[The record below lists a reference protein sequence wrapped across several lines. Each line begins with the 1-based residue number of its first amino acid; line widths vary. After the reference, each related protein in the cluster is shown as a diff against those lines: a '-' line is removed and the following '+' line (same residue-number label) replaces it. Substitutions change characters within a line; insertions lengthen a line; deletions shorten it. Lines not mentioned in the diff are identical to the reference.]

1 LLELYQFVNL
11 VNFLRKNI
19 FGVNVKRIIVASLFL
34 FIGAVLLQGF
44 QCASQEMNSAKMDYQ
59 KGKFDEAIENIRKE
73 LKKNP
78 KNEDAHILHAQILF
92 TKEDYKG
99 AANVLAESRDYI
111 KSKKNKEQ
119 AADIERRILSTAYSN
134 AYKNYQTYFQ
144 KKDEILLDKA
154 IDNADLSLKL
164 RPQLYDLYNLKG
176 RVYEAKNDDAKAI
189 ESYEEFIKANKSEY
203 ELAKESNI
211 NLDMFREEALTILGQ
226 PTESETAINTEKGF
240 TTITDR
246 IMYDGDVVFLHSKKE
261 SNAGSYKVEGWRLN
275 LPEAWSKAEKFQY
288 NPINIDPYAALA
300 QKYYSNKKYDD
311 AIRNLDYLI
320 TLKPSNKEAGGLK
333 IQILQETGNT
343 DKAIAELEEAT
354 KKSPD
359 NKRYWLQ
366 YGDLLSSMSKYDEAI
381 SKYES
386 ALKLDPDFDY
396 ALYNLASAYKN
407 KAGVLQKVEQDKLE
421 KDPNYQI
428 KTENYFPALVK
439 SAEYYTRTS
448 QTKMFTDN
456 HNVLLQL
463 ANIYQVIENEEKLKA
478 TLEKLDEVELMVEQN
493 EKRAFYLDL
502 LKLYS
507 TMKNETKTQLIQKK
521 LENLK

>member
-1 LLELYQFVNL
+1 MKRL
-11 VNFLRKNI
+11 V
-19 FGVNVKRIIVASLFL
+19 VASLFL

-92 TKEDYKG
+92 KKGDYDG
-99 AANVLAESRDYI
+99 AANVIAESRDYI

-119 AADIERRILSTAYSN
+119 AAYIETQILSTAYST
-134 AYKNYQTYFQ
+134 AYRNYQMYFQNKDKNYL
-144 KKDEILLDKA
+144 ENSLKA
-154 IDNADLSLKL
+154 ADLSLKL
-164 RPQLYDLYNLKG
+164 RPQLFDLFNLKG
-176 RVYEAKNDDAKAI
+176 RVYEELNDDSKAI
-189 ESYEEFIKANKSEY
+189 ESYESFIEANNDEY
-203 ELAKESNI
+203 EFAKETSL
-211 NLDMFREEALTILGQ
+211 NLDMFREEALSIIGQ
-226 PTESETAINTEKGF
+226 PTESKTAILDSTKGV

-246 IMYDGDVVFLHSKKE
+246 VMYNGNEIYLHSIKE
-261 SNAGSYKVEGWRLN
+261 SSAESYKVTGWRLN
-275 LPEAWSKAEKFQY
+275 LPEEWRSVEKFQY

-311 AIRNLDYLI
+311 AIRNLNYLI
-320 TLKPSNKEAGGLK
+320 TLKPSNKEASGLK

-354 KKSPD
+354 KISPE

-366 YGDLLSSMSKYDEAI
+366 FGDLLSSMGKYDEAI
-381 SKYES
+381 SKYEA
-386 ALKLDPDFDY
+386 ALRIDPNYDY
-396 ALYNLASAYKN
+396 ALYNIASAYKN
-407 KAGVLQKVEQDKLE
+407 KAGSLQKIEQEKLE
-421 KDPNYQI
+421 KDPKYQI
-428 KTENYFPALVK
+428 KTENYFPDLEK

-448 QTKMFTDN
+448 QTEQFTDN

-463 ANIYQVIENEEKLKA
+463 ANIYQVIENKEKLDE
-478 TLEKLDEVELMVEQN
+478 TLKKLDEVEFMVEQN

>member
-1 LLELYQFVNL
+1 
-11 VNFLRKNI
+11 
-19 FGVNVKRIIVASLFL
+19 VKRFIVASLFL

-59 KGKFDEAIENIRKE
+59 KGKLNEAIENIRKE

-78 KNEDAHILHAQILF
+78 KNEDAHILHAQILYK
-92 TKEDYKG
+92 KEDYLG
-99 AANVLAESRDYI
+99 AANVIAESRDYI

-119 AADIERRILSTAYSN
+119 AAFIETQILSQSYSN
-134 AYKNYQTYFQ
+134 AYRYYQSYFQ
-144 KKDEILLDKA
+144 QKDESLLDKS
-154 IDNADLSLKL
+154 IENADLSLKL
-164 RPQLYDLYNLKG
+164 RPQLFDLYNLKG
-176 RVYEAKNDDAKAI
+176 RVYEAKNNDPKAI
-189 ESYEEFIKANKSEY
+189 ESYEEFIKANNSEY

-211 NLDMFREEALTILGQ
+211 NLDMYREEALTVLGQ
-226 PTESETAINTEKGF
+226 PTESITVQDSAKGF
-240 TTITDR
+240 ITITDK
-246 IMYDGDVVFLHSKKE
+246 IMYNGNEVYLHSKKE
-261 SNAGSYKVEGWRLN
+261 LNEGSYKVEGWRLN
-275 LPEAWSKAEKFQY
+275 LPEQWSKPEKFQY

-300 QKYYSNKKYDD
+300 QKYYSNKKYED

-354 KKSPD
+354 KTSPD

-366 YGDLLSSMSKYDEAI
+366 YGDLLSSMGKYEEAI

-386 ALKLDPDFDY
+386 ALKLDPEYDY
-396 ALYNLASAYKN
+396 ALYNIASAYKN
-407 KAGVLQKVEQDKLE
+407 KAGLLQKIEQEKLE

-428 KTENYFPALVK
+428 KTENYFPDLVK

-448 QTKMFTDN
+448 KTKQFEDN

-463 ANIYQVIENEEKLKA
+463 ANIYQVIENEEKLKE
-478 TLEKLDEVELMVEQN
+478 TLDKLDEVELMVEQN

-507 TMKNETKTQLIQKK
+507 TMKNESKTQLIQKK

>member
-1 LLELYQFVNL
+1 M
-11 VNFLRKNI
+11 
-19 FGVNVKRIIVASLFL
+19 KRFIVASLFL

-59 KGKFDEAIENIRKE
+59 KGKLNEAIENIRKE

-78 KNEDAHILHAQILF
+78 KNEDAHILHAQILYK
-92 TKEDYKG
+92 KEDYLG
-99 AANVLAESRDYI
+99 AANVIAESRDYI

-119 AADIERRILSTAYSN
+119 AAFIETQILSQSYSN
-134 AYKNYQTYFQ
+134 AYRYYQSYFHQ
-144 KKDEILLDKA
+144 KDESLLDKS
-154 IDNADLSLKL
+154 IENADLSLKL
-164 RPQLYDLYNLKG
+164 RPQLFDLYNLKG
-176 RVYEAKNDDAKAI
+176 RVYEAKNNDPKAI
-189 ESYEEFIKANKSEY
+189 ESYEEFIKANNSEY

-211 NLDMFREEALTILGQ
+211 NLDMYREEALTVLGQ
-226 PTESETAINTEKGF
+226 PTESITVQDTAKGF
-240 TTITDR
+240 ITITDR
-246 IMYDGDVVFLHSKKE
+246 IMYNGNEVYLHSKKE
-261 SNAGSYKVEGWRLN
+261 LNEGSYKVEGWRLN
-275 LPEAWSKAEKFQY
+275 LPEQWSKPEKFQY

-300 QKYYSNKKYDD
+300 QKYYSNKKYED

-354 KKSPD
+354 KTSPD

-366 YGDLLSSMSKYDEAI
+366 YGDLLSSMGKYEEAI

-386 ALKLDPDFDY
+386 ALKLDPEYDY
-396 ALYNLASAYKN
+396 ALYNIASAYKN
-407 KAGVLQKVEQDKLE
+407 KAGLLQKIEQEKLE

-428 KTENYFPALVK
+428 KTENYFPDLVK

-448 QTKMFTDN
+448 KTKQFEDN

-463 ANIYQVIENEEKLKA
+463 ANIYQVIENEEKLKE
-478 TLEKLDEVELMVEQN
+478 TLDKLDEIELMVEQN

-507 TMKNETKTQLIQKK
+507 TMKNESKTQLIQKK

>member
-1 LLELYQFVNL
+1 M
-11 VNFLRKNI
+11 
-19 FGVNVKRIIVASLFL
+19 KRFIVASLFL

-59 KGKFDEAIENIRKE
+59 KGKLNEAIENIRKE

-78 KNEDAHILHAQILF
+78 KNEDAHILHAQILYK
-92 TKEDYKG
+92 KEDYLG
-99 AANVLAESRDYI
+99 AANVIAESRDYI

-119 AADIERRILSTAYSN
+119 AAFIETQILSQSYSN
-134 AYKNYQTYFQ
+134 AYRYYQSYFQ
-144 KKDEILLDKA
+144 QKDESLLDKS
-154 IDNADLSLKL
+154 IENADLSLKL
-164 RPQLYDLYNLKG
+164 RPQLFDLYNLKG
-176 RVYEAKNDDAKAI
+176 RVYEAKNNDPKAI
-189 ESYEEFIKANKSEY
+189 ESYEEFIKANNSEY

-211 NLDMFREEALTILGQ
+211 NLDMYREEALTVLGQ
-226 PTESETAINTEKGF
+226 PTESITVQDSAKGF
-240 TTITDR
+240 ITITDR
-246 IMYDGDVVFLHSKKE
+246 IMYNGNEVYLHSKKE
-261 SNAGSYKVEGWRLN
+261 LNEGSYKVEGWRLN
-275 LPEAWSKAEKFQY
+275 LPEQWSKPEKFQY

-300 QKYYSNKKYDD
+300 QKYYSNKKYED

-354 KKSPD
+354 KTSPD

-366 YGDLLSSMSKYDEAI
+366 YGDLLSSMGKYEEAI

-386 ALKLDPDFDY
+386 ALKLDPEYDY
-396 ALYNLASAYKN
+396 ALYNIASAYKN
-407 KAGVLQKVEQDKLE
+407 KAGLLQKIEQEKLE

-428 KTENYFPALVK
+428 KTENYFPDLVK

-448 QTKMFTDN
+448 KTKQFEDN

-463 ANIYQVIENEEKLKA
+463 ANIYQVIENEEKLKE
-478 TLEKLDEVELMVEQN
+478 TLDKLDEVELMVEQN

-507 TMKNETKTQLIQKK
+507 TMKNESKTQLIQKK

>member
-1 LLELYQFVNL
+1 M
-11 VNFLRKNI
+11 
-19 FGVNVKRIIVASLFL
+19 KRFIVASLFL

-59 KGKFDEAIENIRKE
+59 KGKLDEAIENIRKE

-78 KNEDAHILHAQILF
+78 KNEDAHILHAQILYK
-92 TKEDYKG
+92 KEDYLG
-99 AANVLAESRDYI
+99 AANVIAESRDYI

-119 AADIERRILSTAYSN
+119 AAFIETQILSQSYSN
-134 AYKNYQTYFQ
+134 AYRYYQSYFQ
-144 KKDEILLDKA
+144 QKDESLLDKS
-154 IDNADLSLKL
+154 IENADLSLKL
-164 RPQLYDLYNLKG
+164 RPQLFDLYNLKG
-176 RVYEAKNDDAKAI
+176 RVYEAKNNDPKAI
-189 ESYEEFIKANKSEY
+189 ESYEEFIKANNSEY

-211 NLDMFREEALTILGQ
+211 NLDMYREEALTLLGQ
-226 PTESETAINTEKGF
+226 PTESITVQDSAKGF
-240 TTITDR
+240 ITITDR
-246 IMYDGDVVFLHSKKE
+246 IMYNGNEVYLHSKKE
-261 SNAGSYKVEGWRLN
+261 LNEGSYKVEGWRLN
-275 LPEAWSKAEKFQY
+275 LPEQWSKPEKFQY

-300 QKYYSNKKYDD
+300 QKYYSNKKYED

-354 KKSPD
+354 KTSPD

-366 YGDLLSSMSKYDEAI
+366 YGDLLSSMGKYEEAI

-386 ALKLDPDFDY
+386 ALKLDPEYDY
-396 ALYNLASAYKN
+396 ALYNIASAYKN
-407 KAGVLQKVEQDKLE
+407 KAGLLQKIEQEKLE

-428 KTENYFPALVK
+428 KTENYFPDLVK

-448 QTKMFTDN
+448 KTKQFEDN

-463 ANIYQVIENEEKLKA
+463 ANIYQVIENEEKLKE
-478 TLEKLDEVELMVEQN
+478 TLDKLDEVELMVEQN

-507 TMKNETKTQLIQKK
+507 TMKNESKTQLIQKK

>member
-1 LLELYQFVNL
+1 MKRL
-11 VNFLRKNI
+11 V
-19 FGVNVKRIIVASLFL
+19 VASLFL

-92 TKEDYKG
+92 KKGDYDG
-99 AANVLAESRDYI
+99 AANVIAESRDYI

-119 AADIERRILSTAYSN
+119 AAYIETQILSTAYST
-134 AYKNYQTYFQ
+134 AYRNYQMYFQNKDKNYL
-144 KKDEILLDKA
+144 ENSLKA
-154 IDNADLSLKL
+154 ADLSLKL
-164 RPQLYDLYNLKG
+164 RPQLFDLFNLKG
-176 RVYEAKNDDAKAI
+176 RVYEELNDDSKAI
-189 ESYEEFIKANKSEY
+189 ESYESFIEANNDEY
-203 ELAKESNI
+203 EFAKETSL
-211 NLDMFREEALTILGQ
+211 NLDMFREEALSIIGQ
-226 PTESETAINTEKGF
+226 PTESKTAILDSTKGV

-246 IMYDGDVVFLHSKKE
+246 VMYNGNEIYLHSIKE
-261 SNAGSYKVEGWRLN
+261 SSAESYKVTGWRLN
-275 LPEAWSKAEKFQY
+275 LPEEWRSVEKFQY

-311 AIRNLDYLI
+311 AIRNLNYLI
-320 TLKPSNKEAGGLK
+320 TLKPSNKEASGLK

-354 KKSPD
+354 KISPE

-366 YGDLLSSMSKYDEAI
+366 FGDLLSSMGKYDEAI
-381 SKYES
+381 SKYEA
-386 ALKLDPDFDY
+386 ALRIDPNYDY
-396 ALYNLASAYKN
+396 ALYNIASAYKN
-407 KAGVLQKVEQDKLE
+407 KAGSLQKIEQEKLE
-421 KDPNYQI
+421 KDPKYQI
-428 KTENYFPALVK
+428 KTENYFPDLEK

-448 QTKMFTDN
+448 QTEQFTDN

-463 ANIYQVIENEEKLKA
+463 ANIYQVIENKEKLDE
-478 TLEKLDEVELMVEQN
+478 TLKKLDEVEFMVEQN
-493 EKRAFYLDL
+493 QKRAFYLDL

>member
-1 LLELYQFVNL
+1 M
-11 VNFLRKNI
+11 
-19 FGVNVKRIIVASLFL
+19 KRLIVASLFL

-59 KGKFDEAIENIRKE
+59 KEKYDDAIENIRKE

-92 TKEDYKG
+92 KKGDNNG
-99 AANVLAESRDYI
+99 AANVLAESRDFI

-119 AADIERRILSTAYSN
+119 AAFIETQILSTAYST
-134 AYKNYQTYFQ
+134 AYKSYQTYFQ
-144 KKDEILLDKA
+144 QKDVKMLDNA
-154 IDNADLSLKL
+154 IEAADLSLKL

-176 RVYEAKNDDAKAI
+176 RVYEEKKDDARAI
-189 ESYEEFIKANKSEY
+189 QSYEQFIKANEAEY
-203 ELAKESNI
+203 EFAKESSI
-211 NLDMFREEALTILGQ
+211 NLDMFREEAITILGQ
-226 PTESETAINTEKGF
+226 PTESITSIIDSSKGI

-246 IMYDGDVVFLHSKKE
+246 IMYDGNEVYLHSLKE

-275 LPEAWSKAEKFQY
+275 LPEEWRKAEKFQY

-320 TLKPSNKEAGGLK
+320 TLKPTNKEAGGLK

-354 KKSPD
+354 KTSPD

-366 YGDLLSSMSKYDEAI
+366 FGDLLSSMGKYDEAI

-386 ALKLDPDFDY
+386 ALKLDPEYDY
-396 ALYNLASAYKN
+396 ALYNIASAYKN
-407 KAGVLQKVEQDKLE
+407 KAGVLQKVEQEKLE

-428 KTENYFPALVK
+428 KTEVYFPDLEK
-439 SAEYYTRTS
+439 SAVYYSKTA
-448 QTKMFTDN
+448 QTKQFTDN

-463 ANIYQVIENEEKLKA
+463 ANIYQVVDNKEKLKS
-478 TLEKLDEVELMVEQN
+478 TLEKLDEVEFMVEQN

>member
-1 LLELYQFVNL
+1 MKRL
-11 VNFLRKNI
+11 V
-19 FGVNVKRIIVASLFL
+19 VASLFL

-92 TKEDYKG
+92 KKGDYDG
-99 AANVLAESRDYI
+99 AANVIAESRDYI
-111 KSKKNKEQ
+111 KTKKNKEQ
-119 AADIERRILSTAYSN
+119 AAYIETQILSTAYST
-134 AYKNYQTYFQ
+134 AYRNYQMYFQNKDKNYL
-144 KKDEILLDKA
+144 ENSLKA
-154 IDNADLSLKL
+154 ADLSLKL
-164 RPQLYDLYNLKG
+164 RPQLFDLYNLKG
-176 RVYEAKNDDAKAI
+176 RVYEELNDDSKAI
-189 ESYEEFIKANKSEY
+189 ESYESFIEANNDEY
-203 ELAKESNI
+203 EFAKETSL
-211 NLDMFREEALTILGQ
+211 NLDMFREEALSIIGQ
-226 PTESETAINTEKGF
+226 PTESKTAILDSTKGV

-246 IMYDGDVVFLHSKKE
+246 VMYNGNEIYLHSIKE
-261 SNAGSYKVEGWRLN
+261 SSAESNKVTGWRLN
-275 LPEAWSKAEKFQY
+275 LPEEWRSVEKFQY

-311 AIRNLDYLI
+311 AIRNLNYLI
-320 TLKPSNKEAGGLK
+320 TLKPSNKEASGLK

-354 KKSPD
+354 KISPE

-366 YGDLLSSMSKYDEAI
+366 FGDLLSSMGKYDEAI
-381 SKYES
+381 SKYEA
-386 ALKLDPDFDY
+386 ALRIDPNYDY
-396 ALYNLASAYKN
+396 ALYNIASAYKN
-407 KAGVLQKVEQDKLE
+407 KAGSLQKIEQEKLE
-421 KDPNYQI
+421 KDPKYQI
-428 KTENYFPALVK
+428 KTENYFPDLEK

-448 QTKMFTDN
+448 QTEQFTDN

-463 ANIYQVIENEEKLKA
+463 ANIYQVIENKEKLDE
-478 TLEKLDEVELMVEQN
+478 TLKKLDEVEFMVEQN

>member
-1 LLELYQFVNL
+1 MKY
-11 VNFLRKNI
+11 I
-19 FGVNVKRIIVASLFL
+19 FGVNVKRLVVASLFL

-59 KGKFDEAIENIRKE
+59 KGKFDDAIENIRKE

-92 TKEDYKG
+92 KKGDFEG
-99 AANVLAESRDYI
+99 AANVIAESRDYI
-111 KSKKNKEQ
+111 KSKKNKE
-119 AADIERRILSTAYSN
+119 AAAYIETQILSGAYSTAYSS
-134 AYKNYQTYFQ
+134 YQKYFQ
-144 KKDEILLDKA
+144 EKDGKLLDQSIKA
-154 IDNADLSLKL
+154 ADLSLKL
-164 RPQLYDLYNLKG
+164 RPQLFDLYNLKG
-176 RVYEAKNDDAKAI
+176 RVYEEKNDDAKAI
-189 ESYEEFIKANKSEY
+189 ESYEAFIRANESEY
-203 ELAKESNI
+203 ELAEESNI
-211 NLDMFREEALTILGQ
+211 NLDMYREEAISILGQ
-226 PTESETAINTEKGF
+226 PTESVTVQDTNRGY
-240 TTITDR
+240 TTITDK
-246 IMYDGDVVFLHSKKE
+246 IIYDGNEVYLHSKKE
-261 SNAGSYKVEGWRLN
+261 SNAGSYSVEGWRLN
-275 LPEAWSKAEKFQY
+275 LPEQWSKAERFQY

-354 KKSPD
+354 KTSPD

-366 YGDLLSSMSKYDEAI
+366 FGDLLSSMGKYEEAI
-381 SKYES
+381 SKYE
-386 ALKLDPDFDY
+386 AAIRLDPDYDY
-396 ALYNLASAYKN
+396 ALYNIASAYKN
-407 KAGVLQKVEQDKLE
+407 KAGLLQKIEQEKLE

-428 KTENYFPALVK
+428 KTENYFPDLEK

-448 QTKMFTDN
+448 QTKQFEDN

-463 ANIYQVIENEEKLKA
+463 ANIYQVVENEEKLKE
-478 TLEKLDEVELMVEQN
+478 TLAKLDEVELMVEQN

>member
-1 LLELYQFVNL
+1 
-11 VNFLRKNI
+11 
-19 FGVNVKRIIVASLFL
+19 VKRFIVASLFL

-59 KGKFDEAIENIRKE
+59 KGKLNEAIENIRKE

-78 KNEDAHILHAQILF
+78 KNEDAHILHAQILYK
-92 TKEDYKG
+92 KEDYLG
-99 AANVLAESRDYI
+99 AANVIAESRDYI

-119 AADIERRILSTAYSN
+119 AAFIETQILSQSYSN
-134 AYKNYQTYFQ
+134 AYRYYQSYFQ
-144 KKDEILLDKA
+144 QKDESLLDKS
-154 IDNADLSLKL
+154 IENADLSLKL
-164 RPQLYDLYNLKG
+164 RPQLFDLYNLKG
-176 RVYEAKNDDAKAI
+176 RVYEAKNNDQKAI
-189 ESYEEFIKANKSEY
+189 ESYEEFIKANNSEY

-211 NLDMFREEALTILGQ
+211 NLDMYREEALTVLGQ
-226 PTESETAINTEKGF
+226 PTESITVQDTAKGF

-246 IMYDGDVVFLHSKKE
+246 IMYNGNEVYLHSKKE
-261 SNAGSYKVEGWRLN
+261 LNEGSYKVEGWRLN
-275 LPEAWSKAEKFQY
+275 LPEQWSKPEKFQY

-300 QKYYSNKKYDD
+300 QKYYSNKKYED

-354 KKSPD
+354 KTSPD

-366 YGDLLSSMSKYDEAI
+366 YGDLLSSMGKYEEAI

-386 ALKLDPDFDY
+386 ALKLDPEYDY
-396 ALYNLASAYKN
+396 ALYNIASAYKN
-407 KAGVLQKVEQDKLE
+407 KAGLLQKIEQEKLE

-428 KTENYFPALVK
+428 KTENYFPDLVK

-448 QTKMFTDN
+448 KTKQFEDN

-463 ANIYQVIENEEKLKA
+463 ANIYQVIENEEKLKE
-478 TLEKLDEVELMVEQN
+478 TLDKLDEVELMVEQN

-507 TMKNETKTQLIQKK
+507 TMKNESKTQLIQKK

>member
-1 LLELYQFVNL
+1 
-11 VNFLRKNI
+11 
-19 FGVNVKRIIVASLFL
+19 VKRFIVASLFL

-59 KGKFDEAIENIRKE
+59 KGKLNEAIENIRKE

-78 KNEDAHILHAQILF
+78 KNEDAHILHAQILYK
-92 TKEDYKG
+92 KEDYLG
-99 AANVLAESRDYI
+99 AANVIAESRDYI

-119 AADIERRILSTAYSN
+119 AAFIETQILSQSYSN
-134 AYKNYQTYFQ
+134 AYRYYQSYFQ
-144 KKDEILLDKA
+144 QKDESLLDKS
-154 IDNADLSLKL
+154 IENADLSLKL
-164 RPQLYDLYNLKG
+164 RPQLFDLYNLKG
-176 RVYEAKNDDAKAI
+176 RVYEAKNNDPKAI
-189 ESYEEFIKANKSEY
+189 ESYEEFIKANNSEY

-211 NLDMFREEALTILGQ
+211 NLDMYREEALTVLGQ
-226 PTESETAINTEKGF
+226 PTESITVQDSAKGF
-240 TTITDR
+240 ITITDR
-246 IMYDGDVVFLHSKKE
+246 IMYNGNEVYLHSKKE
-261 SNAGSYKVEGWRLN
+261 LNEGSYKVEGWRLN
-275 LPEAWSKAEKFQY
+275 LPEQWSKPEKFQY

-300 QKYYSNKKYDD
+300 QKYYSNKKYED

-354 KKSPD
+354 KTSPD

-366 YGDLLSSMSKYDEAI
+366 YGDLLSSMGKYEEAI

-386 ALKLDPDFDY
+386 ALKLDPEYDY
-396 ALYNLASAYKN
+396 ALYNIASAYKN
-407 KAGVLQKVEQDKLE
+407 KAGLLQKIEQEKLE

-428 KTENYFPALVK
+428 KTENYFPDLVK

-448 QTKMFTDN
+448 KTKQFEDN

-463 ANIYQVIENEEKLKA
+463 ANIYQVIENEEKLKE
-478 TLEKLDEVELMVEQN
+478 TLDKLDEVELMVEQN

-507 TMKNETKTQLIQKK
+507 TMKNESKTQLIQKK

>member
-1 LLELYQFVNL
+1 MKRL
-11 VNFLRKNI
+11 V
-19 FGVNVKRIIVASLFL
+19 VASLFL

-59 KGKFDEAIENIRKE
+59 KGKFDEAIENIRRE

-92 TKEDYKG
+92 KKGDYDG
-99 AANVLAESRDYI
+99 AANVIAESRDYI

-119 AADIERRILSTAYSN
+119 AAYIETQILSTAYST
-134 AYKNYQTYFQ
+134 AYRNYQMYFQNKDKNYL
-144 KKDEILLDKA
+144 ENSLKA
-154 IDNADLSLKL
+154 ADLSLKL
-164 RPQLYDLYNLKG
+164 RPQLFDLFNLKG
-176 RVYEAKNDDAKAI
+176 RVYEELNDDSKAI
-189 ESYEEFIKANKSEY
+189 ESYESFIEANNDEY
-203 ELAKESNI
+203 EFAKETSL
-211 NLDMFREEALTILGQ
+211 NLDMFREEALSIIGQ
-226 PTESETAINTEKGF
+226 PTESKTAILDSTKGV

-246 IMYDGDVVFLHSKKE
+246 VMYNGNEIYLHSIKE
-261 SNAGSYKVEGWRLN
+261 SSAESYKVTGWRLN
-275 LPEAWSKAEKFQY
+275 LPEEWRSVEKFQY

-311 AIRNLDYLI
+311 AIRNLNYLI
-320 TLKPSNKEAGGLK
+320 TLKPSNKEASGLK

-354 KKSPD
+354 KISPE

-366 YGDLLSSMSKYDEAI
+366 FGDLLSSMGKYDEAI
-381 SKYES
+381 SKYEA
-386 ALKLDPDFDY
+386 ALRIDPNYDY
-396 ALYNLASAYKN
+396 ALYNIASAYKN
-407 KAGVLQKVEQDKLE
+407 KAGSLQKIEQEKLE
-421 KDPNYQI
+421 KDPKYQI
-428 KTENYFPALVK
+428 KTENYFPDLEK

-448 QTKMFTDN
+448 QTEQFTDN

-463 ANIYQVIENEEKLKA
+463 ANIYQVIENKEKLDE
-478 TLEKLDEVELMVEQN
+478 TLKKLDEVEFMVEQN
-493 EKRAFYLDL
+493 QKRAFYLDL

>member
-1 LLELYQFVNL
+1 M
-11 VNFLRKNI
+11 
-19 FGVNVKRIIVASLFL
+19 KRLIVASLFL

-78 KNEDAHILHAQILF
+78 KNEEAHILHAQILF
-92 TKEDYKG
+92 KQNDFNG
-99 AANVLAESRDYI
+99 AANVIAESRDYI
-111 KSKKNKEQ
+111 KSKKNKE
-119 AADIERRILSTAYSN
+119 AAAGIEAKILETSYLKAYSS
-134 AYKNYQTYFQ
+134 YQNYFQ
-144 KKDEILLDKA
+144 KKDETYLDTA
-154 IDNADLSLKL
+154 IVAADLSLKL
-164 RPQLYDLYNLKG
+164 RPQLFDLYNLKG
-176 RVYEAKNDDAKAI
+176 RVYEAKNNDIKAI
-189 ESYEEFIKANKSEY
+189 EAYEAFIKANESEF
-203 ELAKESNI
+203 ELAKKSNI
-211 NLDMFREEALTILGQ
+211 NLDMFREEAISILGQ
-226 PTESETAINTEKGF
+226 PTESVTRQDTAKGY

-246 IMYDGDVVFLHSKKE
+246 IMYDGNEVFLHSLKE

-275 LPEAWSKAEKFQY
+275 LPEEWSKNAKFQY
-288 NPINIDPYAALA
+288 NPINVDPYAALA
-300 QKYYSNKKYDD
+300 QKYYSNKKYED

-320 TLKPSNKEAGGLK
+320 MLKPSNKEAGGLK

-343 DKAIAELEEAT
+343 DKAITELEEAT
-354 KKSPD
+354 KTSPD

-386 ALKLDPDFDY
+386 ALKLDPDYDY
-396 ALYNLASAYKN
+396 ALYNVASAYKN
-407 KAGVLQKVEQDKLE
+407 KAGILQKVEQEKLE

-428 KTENYFPALVK
+428 KTETYFPDLEK

-448 QTKMFTDN
+448 QTKQFTDN

-463 ANIYQVIENEEKLKA
+463 ANIYQVIENEEKLKS
-478 TLEKLDEVELMVEQN
+478 TLEKLDEVEFMVEQN

>member
-1 LLELYQFVNL
+1 MKRL
-11 VNFLRKNI
+11 V
-19 FGVNVKRIIVASLFL
+19 VASLFL

-92 TKEDYKG
+92 KKGDYDG
-99 AANVLAESRDYI
+99 AANVIAESRDYI

-119 AADIERRILSTAYSN
+119 AAYIETQILSTAYST
-134 AYKNYQTYFQ
+134 AYRNYQMYFQNKDKNYL
-144 KKDEILLDKA
+144 ENSLKA
-154 IDNADLSLKL
+154 ADLSLKL
-164 RPQLYDLYNLKG
+164 RPQLFDLYNLKG
-176 RVYEAKNDDAKAI
+176 RVYEELNDDSKAI
-189 ESYEEFIKANKSEY
+189 ESYESFIEANNDEY
-203 ELAKESNI
+203 EFAKETSL
-211 NLDMFREEALTILGQ
+211 NLDMFREEALSIIGQ
-226 PTESETAINTEKGF
+226 PTESKTAILDSTKGV

-246 IMYDGDVVFLHSKKE
+246 VMYNGNEIYLHSIKE
-261 SNAGSYKVEGWRLN
+261 SSAESNKVTGWRLN
-275 LPEAWSKAEKFQY
+275 LPEEWRSVEKFQY

-311 AIRNLDYLI
+311 AIRNLNYLI
-320 TLKPSNKEAGGLK
+320 TLKPSNKEASGLK

-354 KKSPD
+354 KISPE

-366 YGDLLSSMSKYDEAI
+366 FGDLLSSMGKYDEAI
-381 SKYES
+381 SKYEA
-386 ALKLDPDFDY
+386 ALRIDPNYDY
-396 ALYNLASAYKN
+396 ALYNIASAYKN
-407 KAGVLQKVEQDKLE
+407 KAGSLQKIEQEKLE
-421 KDPNYQI
+421 KDPKYQI
-428 KTENYFPALVK
+428 KTENYFPDLEK

-448 QTKMFTDN
+448 QTEQFTDN

-463 ANIYQVIENEEKLKA
+463 ANIYQVIENKEKLDE
-478 TLEKLDEVELMVEQN
+478 TLKKLDEVEFMVEQN

>member
-1 LLELYQFVNL
+1 MKRL
-11 VNFLRKNI
+11 V
-19 FGVNVKRIIVASLFL
+19 VASLFL

-92 TKEDYKG
+92 KKGDYDG
-99 AANVLAESRDYI
+99 AANVIAESRDYI

-119 AADIERRILSTAYSN
+119 AAYIETQILSTAYST
-134 AYKNYQTYFQ
+134 AYRNYQMYFQNKDKNYL
-144 KKDEILLDKA
+144 ENSLKA
-154 IDNADLSLKL
+154 ADLSLKL
-164 RPQLYDLYNLKG
+164 RPQLFDLFNLKG
-176 RVYEAKNDDAKAI
+176 RVYEELNDDSKAI
-189 ESYEEFIKANKSEY
+189 ESYESFIEANNDEY
-203 ELAKESNI
+203 EFAKETSL
-211 NLDMFREEALTILGQ
+211 NLDMFREEALSIIGQ
-226 PTESETAINTEKGF
+226 PTESKTAILYSTKGV

-246 IMYDGDVVFLHSKKE
+246 VMYNGNEIYLHSIKE
-261 SNAGSYKVEGWRLN
+261 SSAESYKVTGWRLN
-275 LPEAWSKAEKFQY
+275 LPEEWRSVEKFQY

-311 AIRNLDYLI
+311 AIRNLNYLI
-320 TLKPSNKEAGGLK
+320 TLKPSNKEASGLK

-354 KKSPD
+354 KISPE

-366 YGDLLSSMSKYDEAI
+366 FGDLLSSMGKYDEAI
-381 SKYES
+381 SKYEA
-386 ALKLDPDFDY
+386 ALRIDPNYDY
-396 ALYNLASAYKN
+396 ALYNIASAYKN
-407 KAGVLQKVEQDKLE
+407 KAGSLQKIEQEKLE
-421 KDPNYQI
+421 KDPKYQI
-428 KTENYFPALVK
+428 KTENYFPDLEK

-448 QTKMFTDN
+448 QTEQFTDN

-463 ANIYQVIENEEKLKA
+463 ANIYQVIENKEKLDE
-478 TLEKLDEVELMVEQN
+478 TLKKLDEVEFMVEQN

>member
-1 LLELYQFVNL
+1 MKRL
-11 VNFLRKNI
+11 VI
-19 FGVNVKRIIVASLFL
+19 ASLFL

-44 QCASQEMNSAKMDYQ
+44 QCASQEMNSAKMDFQ
-59 KGKFDEAIENIRKE
+59 KGKYDEAIENIRKE

-78 KNEDAHILHAQILF
+78 KNEDAHILYAQILF
-92 TKEDYKG
+92 KKEDYDG
-99 AANVLAESRDYI
+99 AANILAESRDFI
-111 KSKKNKEQ
+111 KSKKNKE
-119 AADIERRILSTAYSN
+119 AAAFIETQILSGAYTTAYKS
-134 AYKNYQTYFQ
+134 YQTYFQ
-144 KKDEILLDKA
+144 KKDEKMLDNA
-154 IDNADLSLKL
+154 IEAADLSLKL

-176 RVYEAKNDDAKAI
+176 RVYEEKKDDAKAI
-189 ESYEEFIKANKSEY
+189 EAYEQFIKANEAEY
-203 ELAKESNI
+203 EFAKESNI
-211 NLDMFREEALTILGQ
+211 NLDMYREEALTILGQ
-226 PTESETAINTEKGF
+226 PTESITSIIDSTKGIS
-240 TTITDR
+240 TITDR
-246 IMYDGDVVFLHSKKE
+246 IMYKGNEVYLHSLKE

-275 LPEAWSKAEKFQY
+275 LPEEWRKAEKFQY

-311 AIRNLDYLI
+311 AIRNLDYLV
-320 TLKPSNKEAGGLK
+320 TLKPSNKEASGLK

-343 DKAIAELEEAT
+343 DKAITELEEAT

-366 YGDLLSSMSKYDEAI
+366 FGDLLSSMGRYDEAI

-386 ALKLDPDFDY
+386 ALKIDPEYDY
-396 ALYNLASAYKN
+396 ALYNIASAYKN
-407 KAGVLQKVEQDKLE
+407 KAGILQKAEQEKLE
-421 KDPNYQI
+421 KNPNYQI
-428 KTENYFPALVK
+428 KTENYFPDLIK
-439 SAEYYTRTS
+439 SAEYYTKTA
-448 QTKMFTDN
+448 QTKQFEDN

-463 ANIYQVIENEEKLKA
+463 ANIYQVVENKEKLKA